1 MTNESNKLN
10 WDELDFSYTEVPFRW
25 RAYWK
30 DGEWYKAGL
39 ETDPMLPIHEASPIV
54 NYGQG
59 VFEGHK
65 AYGTKD
71 GNIVLFRPDEF
82 AERLNRGA
90 RRLGMPEVPVEDFI
104 HACKETVKANR
115 DFVPPFGHDSAALFI
130 RPMLLGVGDHIQVSA
145 AEEYLFT
152 IYVTPVGPLYKGGLQ
167 PSDFVVDHEND
178 RVAAGGN
185 GDVKATANYAATLA
199 TKAELAKQGYADVV
213 YLDPATHT
221 KIDELSSANFFGIEK
236 GTNKFVTPLSDTVL
250 PSITKKSLLWVAENR
265 LGLEVEEGDVYAD
278 DLDRFAEAGA
288 MGNAA
293 VISPM
298 GSLTYK
304 GEKHVFHSETEVGP
318 VSQKLY
324 DELVKIQFGEVEAP
338 EGWLVDIDE

>member
-1 MTNESNKLN
+1 MMTDKLN

-39 ETDPMLPIHEASPIV
+39 ETDPQLPIREAAPIV

-59 VFEGHK
+59 VFEGNK

-71 GNIVLFRPDEF
+71 GRVVLFRPDEF
-82 AERLNRGA
+82 AKRLNRGA
-90 RRLGMPEVPVEDFI
+90 RRLGMPEVPEEEFI
-104 HACKETVKANR
+104 RACKEVVKANR
-115 DFVPPFGHDSAALFI
+115 DFVPPHGHNGAAMFI

-152 IYVTPVGPLYKGGLQ
+152 IYVTPVGPLYKSGFK
-167 PSDFVVDHEND
+167 PHDFVVDSEHD
-178 RVAAGGN
+178 RVAADGN
-185 GDVKATANYAATLA
+185 GDVKATANYASTLA
-199 TKAELAKQGYADVV
+199 TANKVRKSGYADVV

-221 KIDELSSANFFGIEK
+221 KIDELSAANFFGIEK
-236 GTNKFVTPLSDTVL
+236 GTNKFVTPLSNTVL
-250 PSITKKSLLWVAENR
+250 PSITKKSLLHLAEHN
-265 LGLEVEEGDVYAD
+265 LGLEVEEGDVFID
-278 DLDRFAEAGA
+278 DLDRFEEAGA

-298 GSLTYK
+298 GSLTYN
-304 GEKHVFHSETEVGP
+304 GNKHVFYSETEVGP

-324 DELVKIQFGEVEAP
+324 NELMGIQFGDIEAP
-338 EGWLVDIDE
+338 EGWVVDVDED

>member
-1 MTNESNKLN
+1 MLETSNKLN
-10 WDELDFSYTEVPFRW
+10 WDELDFSYTEVPYRW

-39 ETDPMLPIHEASPIV
+39 ETDPRLPLHEASPIV

-59 VFEGHK
+59 VFEGNK

-71 GNIVLFRPDEF
+71 GRVVLFRPDEF
-82 AERLNRGA
+82 GKRLNRGA
-90 RRLGMPEVPVEDFI
+90 RRLGMPEVPVEEFI
-104 HACKETVKANR
+104 RACKETVRANK
-115 DFVPPFGHDSAALFI
+115 DYVPPYGHDGAAMFI

-152 IYVTPVGPLYKGGLQ
+152 VYVTPVGPLYKGGLQ

-199 TKAELAKQGYADVV
+199 TKDRIKKAGYADVV

-236 GTNKFVTPLSDTVL
+236 ETNKFVTPLSDTVL
-250 PSITKKSLLWVAENR
+250 PSITKKSLLYVAEHR
-265 LGLEVEEGDVYAD
+265 LGLEVEEGDVYVD
-278 DLDRFAEAGA
+278 DLDRFSEAGA

-304 GEKHVFHSETEVGP
+304 EDKHVFYSETEVGP
-318 VSQKLY
+318 VSQRLY
-324 DELVKIQFGEVEAP
+324 DELTGIQFGEVEAP
-338 EGWLVDIDE
+338 EGWLVDVDE